1 MHGKSNYSKQKEN
14 TKSVV
19 EKNEQDE
26 ELKKY
31 DALINKLP
39 LIVSNKDKSLSQMEN
54 DYSTKRT
61 TSLGK
66 NKSTLLRLTVSRTK
80 DDRNDKD
87 FLSALMNN
95 DRQPILPKNLH
106 LLSDNDTN
114 QNISNTEK
122 FKNLSNLMI
131 NDKESYIEKCCT
143 RNTEDRLILELYTT
157 LSREAKEIFLEEENM
172 EKLAKKRLLFHKL
185 NDIKVPKIGFNKNEN
200 NKEIEN
206 KIKKENNNYI
216 KEEEEEED
224 EDECYYKQEEKGYF
238 HIPNLVNLKEYKMKE
253 KNEENIH
260 FNNDIFWDPEIDGD
274 TLSYINHN
282 IIRIEDMYNSEEKY
296 KNKNE
301 TQNKEEILDN
311 YDEDN
316 ISPIDLQEIKSSS
329 SSSDD
334 EEEENNLIKQRFMR
348 KSSNI
353 IDEEEVI
360 PKKNII
366 KFSVCRE
373 ISSCQI
379 EVIYPVDPIKDKEC
393 KSIKEIKNKNNSNL
407 EKIFSFN
414 LKYFPKNASSFTND
428 LMFKIAKKN
437 ALNVVDSN
445 ERFTIMPIKIITSD
459 KNIKS
464 IQKLRKDVKKKTVTT
479 KIKSDFGI
487 NSLRESQFIHKHHK
501 SKATIN
507 LSHLIENQLNKNNN
521 KNSIKEKKQKSN
533 REINKNKEKILN
545 ETINKTEENQ
555 KDNNTI
561 DNDLKSNENMAQNLN
576 KIFTLK
582 NLLVNESFI
591 SNKEKIS
598 NKKNNNYEK
607 SYENIN
613 ASIFNERGKN
623 NLLVEDIDISKIQEK
638 KEDNKDISNNI
649 SHLYSDKQSVSQTAN
664 DNKMNLSFSSGKS

>member
-31 DALINKLP
+31 DGIINKLP

-61 TSLGK
+61 PSLGK

-87 FLSALMNN
+87 FLNTLMNN

-131 NDKESYIEKCCT
+131 NDKESYIEKCFS

-172 EKLAKKRLLFHKL
+172 EKLAKKRLLLHKL
-185 NDIKVPKIGFNKNEN
+185 NDIKMPKIAFNKNEN
-200 NKEIEN
+200 NKEIEKN
-206 KIKKENNNYI
+206 IKKGNNNDN

-224 EDECYYKQEEKGYF
+224 EDECYYKQKEKGYF
-238 HIPNLVNLKEYKMKE
+238 HIPNLVNLQEYKMKE
-253 KNEENIH
+253 KNEENIR

-282 IIRIEDMYNSEEKY
+282 IIRIEDIYNSEEKS

-301 TQNKEEILDN
+301 GQKKEEILDN

-316 ISPIDLQEIKSSS
+316 ICPIDLQEIKSSS

-353 IDEEEVI
+353 IDEEEVM
-360 PKKNII
+360 PKKI
-366 KFSVCRE
+366 
-373 ISSCQI
+373 
-379 EVIYPVDPIKDKEC
+379 
-393 KSIKEIKNKNNSNL
+393 
-407 EKIFSFN
+407 
-414 LKYFPKNASSFTND
+414 
-428 LMFKIAKKN
+428 
-437 ALNVVDSN
+437 
-445 ERFTIMPIKIITSD
+445 
-459 KNIKS
+459 
-464 IQKLRKDVKKKTVTT
+464 
-479 KIKSDFGI
+479 
-487 NSLRESQFIHKHHK
+487 
-501 SKATIN
+501 
-507 LSHLIENQLNKNNN
+507 
-521 KNSIKEKKQKSN
+521 
-533 REINKNKEKILN
+533 
-545 ETINKTEENQ
+545 
-555 KDNNTI
+555 
-561 DNDLKSNENMAQNLN
+561 
-576 KIFTLK
+576 
-582 NLLVNESFI
+582 
-591 SNKEKIS
+591 
-598 NKKNNNYEK
+598 
-607 SYENIN
+607 
-613 ASIFNERGKN
+613 
-623 NLLVEDIDISKIQEK
+623 
-638 KEDNKDISNNI
+638 
-649 SHLYSDKQSVSQTAN
+649 
-664 DNKMNLSFSSGKS
+664 